1 MVEDNQIKAQV
12 SPFAIREGEIKTFD
26 GKDGYVS
33 MNQIIHKINIGHITD
48 IHFAILE
55 LVNEFEF
62 ITSRQIYQMLEWK
75 GIDPKSQ
82 DKLNNKLDQLVK
94 SKILTRYYFTSEE
107 GKGIYRI
114 YCLEKMGKY
123 LLTSKEIECKWQQ
136 TDNVKP
142 VAMIKKRLAGN
153 QTIIEYLRKVKAFDS
168 YVVKPAL
175 NAKTMGKVF
184 KATGGSVKLTKNN
197 KSITFLFEVIRRES
211 DWQKKLVDKMN
222 MYKDF
227 YENFVQGDSGFSAM
241 PQLIF
246 VCEDDRH
253 TAEVFKEIVKNKLEI
268 SQIKLYFTTDLR
280 QNNETLENTL
290 IEFKLDV
297 ETKKYKMINVEAK
310 ILGI

>member
-26 GKDGYVS
+26 GKDGYIS
-33 MNQIIHKINIGHITD
+33 MNQIIHKINIGHIGE

-62 ITSRQIYQMLEWK
+62 ITSRQIYQLLELK
-75 GIDPKSQ
+75 GFEPKSQ
-82 DKLNNKLDQLVK
+82 DKLNNKLEQLVK

-123 LLTSKEIECKWQQ
+123 LLNSKEIECKWQP

-142 VAMIKKRLAGN
+142 VPMIKKRLAGN
-153 QTIIEYLRKVKAFDS
+153 QTLIAYLRKVKALEN
-168 YVVKPAL
+168 YVVKPTL
-175 NAKTMGKVF
+175 TAKISGKTF

-197 KSITFLFEVIRRES
+197 KSITFIFEVIRREP
-211 DWQKKLVDKMN
+211 DWQKKLVDKMSL
-222 MYKDF
+222 YKEF
-227 YENFVQGDSGFSAM
+227 YENFIPGDSGYSIM
-241 PQLIF
+241 PQLIL
-246 VCEDDRH
+246 VCEDYKH
-253 TAEVFKEIVKNKLEI
+253 TAEAFKEIVKNRLEI

-290 IEFKLDV
+290 IEFRID
-297 ETKKYKMINVEAK
+297 EATKKYKMFNVEVK
-310 ILGI
+310 ILGM